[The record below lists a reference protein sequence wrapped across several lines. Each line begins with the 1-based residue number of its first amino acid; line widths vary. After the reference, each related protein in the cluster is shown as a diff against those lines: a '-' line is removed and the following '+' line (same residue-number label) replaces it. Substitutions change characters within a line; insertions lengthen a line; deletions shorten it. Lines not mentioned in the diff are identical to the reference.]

1 MVSTVERGETGRAG
15 AQLFER
21 VRKLMEG
28 SSMAIAGGGA
38 GVIARTAS
46 APFDRVKLLFQ
57 VQSVGS
63 SGMAQGAY
71 TSLPQAFL
79 KVLREEG
86 VLAFWKGNGTNVIRI
101 APYSAAQMSS
111 NDFYKRM
118 LSDESGK
125 LSVAR
130 RLTAGALAG
139 MTGTAITHPLDVV
152 RLRLALPG
160 HGYNGTLHAFG
171 CIGRNEGVLALYKG
185 IVPTLAG
192 IAPYAAC
199 NFAAYDLIK
208 TWYYKVC
215 TLTVTLSYGWCC
227 RIQTKKC
234 FFN

>member
-1 MVSTVERGETGRAG
+1 MQVSAMGEGAEDGGGEGALLRRAR
-15 AQLFER
+15 R
-21 VRKLMEG
+21 VLEG
-28 SSMAIAGGGA
+28 SHMAIAGGGA

-63 SGMAQGAY
+63 SGVGSAAY

-79 KVLREEG
+79 KVIREEG
-86 VLAFWKGNGTNVIRI
+86 VLAFWKGNGTNIIRI
-101 APYSAAQMSS
+101 APYSATQMSS

-118 LSDESGK
+118 LADDHGS

-152 RLRLALPG
+152 RLRLALPE
-160 HGYNGTLHAFG
+160 HPYRGTVHAFG
-171 CIGRNEGVLALYKG
+171 NIARSEGVLALYKG
-185 IVPTLAG
+185 ITPTLAG

-208 TWYYKVC
+208 SWYYRVC
-215 TLTVTLSYGWCC
+215 SPALSIFIAFLCEC
-227 RIQTKKC
+227 
-234 FFN
+234 